1 LGLAVVADGGRL
13 LAPATIARTVAAT
26 SSFYDW
32 AISAVAFA
40 EVENPLQRQPD
51 PALARTSD
59 RHAPATG
66 RASRQVP
73 IRRAVRVQ
81 LPRRLPRPLDDGDVA
96 LLLGDLK
103 RLRDLAF
110 HNLLMQDGGL
120 RPGEALG
127 LHLADIAC
135 GRRRVV
141 VRKRDDHPGGVRQKS
156 RQECVV
162 DLHEPRTLD
171 AVSRYCCVL
180 EVYLCLALARM
191 VSASL
196 VQMNGAHRSF
206 QPSMKAR
213 MAALRSRT
221 ESNVPRRIACLVMI
235 PKKIST
241 MFSHEPEVGVKCN
254 VTRGFLANQA
264 TT

>member
-1 LGLAVVADGGRL
+1 MVADGGRL

-171 AVSRYCCVL
+171 AVSRYVL
-180 EVYLCLALARM
+180 QERPADCAPVRVPGRRWRAARR
-191 VSASL
+191 
-196 VQMNGAHRSF
+196 GAAGLPGAGAGLR
-206 QPSMKAR
+206 PPVRPAR
-213 MAALRSRT
+213 H
-221 ESNVPRRIACLVMI
+221 PRA
-235 PKKIST
+235 
-241 MFSHEPEVGVKCN
+241 
-254 VTRGFLANQA
+254 
-264 TT
+264 